1 MNQVQVFK
9 NFCAPRAN
17 NFGGHVSEGKTEVE
31 AALALLRARV
41 KARDGKNTR
50 G

>member
-1 MNQVQVFK
+1 MK
-9 NFCAPRAN
+9 ELLRARAK

-41 KARDGKNTR
+41 KASDGKNTR